1 MKITV
6 KLNAYD
12 MMKLA
17 NEDTAE
23 EIIAQAHSMVADIFD
38 NKDNLMSAT
47 MSIDDKEK

>member
-1 MKITV
+1 MKVTI

-17 NEDTAE
+17 DETTAE
-23 EIIAQAHSMVADIFD
+23 EIVAQAHNMVADIFD

-47 MSIDDKEK
+47 MSIDDKE